1 MTLPARRHSLF
12 RSTATTLAVA
22 LFLFQ
27 AITLSVTV
35 YFVMQPMAKRSA
47 DDLAALIVLSAQTW
61 AELPPQTRPDFE
73 LELAEKHNLWLFQ
86 ATTLLPDHNHLFMPY
101 LFMLES
107 ALEKRLGRPIEIK
120 VTQWEQP
127 WLWVEFPVGV
137 HQLRI
142 GFPREHLG
150 VNPTAALLL
159 VLSTTVA
166 LTLLSSVILA
176 RRISR
181 PLAKLSA
188 AAERVGQGNAPETL
202 PESGP
207 DELARLAH
215 TFNRMALQV
224 QELLANRTTLLA
236 GISHDLRTPLAR
248 MRLAVEMLPREA
260 DPKLVDRLQHDLD
273 EMNRLIGEFIELSRG
288 LEKEAAQE
296 IDLTELLRELVD
308 DARNGGAQ
316 IEWPGQEPCVRPV
329 GPMALRRILA
339 NLIGNAVRYGAGL
352 PVAIECA
359 CGKVNVVIRVLDRG
373 PGIPPDQ
380 VESVFRPFFR
390 LESSRSSATGGS
402 GLGLA
407 IARQLAD
414 ANGWKIE
421 LLPREGGGTEARLT
435 IP

>member
-1 MTLPARRHSLF
+1 MPHRRSNSLF
-12 RSTATTLAVA
+12 RSTAATLAVA
-22 LFLFQ
+22 LLIFQ
-27 AITLSVTV
+27 VITLSVTV

-86 ATTLLPDHNHLFMPY
+86 ATTPLPGHNHLFMPY
-101 LFMLES
+101 LFMLEN

-120 VTQWEQP
+120 VTEWEQP
-127 WLWVEFPVGV
+127 WMWIEFPVGR
-137 HQLRI
+137 HQLRV
-142 GFPREHLG
+142 GFPQEHLG
-150 VNPTAALLL
+150 VNPAAALLL
-159 VLSTTVA
+159 VLSTTIA
-166 LTLLSSVILA
+166 LILLSSVILA

-188 AAERVGQGNAPETL
+188 AAERVGQGNTPETL
-202 PESGP
+202 PETGP
-207 DELARLAH
+207 EELASLAH
-215 TFNRMALQV
+215 TFNHMALQV

-248 MRLAVEMLPREA
+248 MRLAVEMLPRDA
-260 DPKLVDRLQHDLD
+260 DPKLIGRLQHDLE

-288 LEKEAAQE
+288 LEKETAQE
-296 IDLTELLRELVD
+296 TDLTRLLQELVS

-316 IEWPGQEPCVRPV
+316 VAWQARQPCLRPV

-352 PVAIECA
+352 PVAIECT
-359 CGKVNVVIRVLDRG
+359 CGKENVVIQVLDRG

-390 LESSRSSATGGS
+390 LESSRSNTTGGS

-421 LLPREGGGTEARLT
+421 LLPRAGGGTEARLT
-435 IP
+435 LP